1 MSNFAL
7 IPQGSLIVYDVIVA
21 TQQFID
27 TAPAEWKDQ
36 WAYIID
42 VDADPQVSAGWVYDP
57 GSGSFYPPAPPPP
70 PPSDEPIVSY
80 DQLLVS
86 QGYSP
91 DVTGARTVTSG
102 DPADIDVQ
110 WAEDRLFQGTEIQ
123 VTGANDDAN
132 VDLLV
137 INPIDGSVIGEWG
150 TSVPVPPS
158 GSIKTMLSVAAP
170 IPAGAIVRLKYHG
183 MAGAVVYTLFRTWRK
198 T

>member
-27 TAPAEWKDQ
+27 TAPASWKDQ
-36 WAYIID
+36 WAYIVN
-42 VDADPQVSAGWVYDP
+42 VDGVQCGSDWVYDP
-57 GSGSFYPPAPPPP
+57 GSGSFYPPAPPPA
-70 PPSDEPIVSY
+70 PSDEPIVSY

-86 QGYSP
+86 EGYSP
-91 DVTGARTVTSG
+91 DVTGARTVTAS

-110 WAEDRLFQGTEIQ
+110 WQEDRLFQGIEVQ
-123 VTGANDDAN
+123 ATGFNDDAN

-137 INPIDGSVIGEWG
+137 INPIDQSVIGAWG
-150 TSVPVPPS
+150 TAVPIPPS
-158 GSIKTMLSVAAP
+158 GLIKTMLSVAAP

-183 MAGAVVYTLFRTWRK
+183 TVGAAVYTLFRTWRK